1 MSKQIENIGGI
12 RQVLHTK
19 EGNIFLYLNYKEKT
33 TVVAAFLRADKGR
46 LVRSKNYFEEGTSP
60 STEKHITMFSRWL
73 IEDGFSWLDFKS
85 WEVID
90 QQDLEE
96 LTPLALV

>member
-19 EGNIFLYLNYKEKT
+19 KGDLFLYLNYKEKT
-33 TVVAAFLRADKGR
+33 TVVAARVASGAE
-46 LVRSKNYFEEGTSP
+46 LVRSKNYYKGGTSS

-73 IEDGFSWLDFKS
+73 VENGFNLGTWK
-85 WEVID
+85 VID
-90 QQDLEE
+90 QQELEE
-96 LTPLALV
+96 LTPLALI

>member
-12 RQVLHTK
+12 RQVLHSK
-19 EGNIFLYLNYKEKT
+19 DGNLFLYLNYREKT
-33 TVVAAFLRADKGR
+33 TVVAARLASGAR
-46 LVRSKNYFEEGTSP
+46 LVRSKNYFQQGTSS

-73 IEDGFSWLDFKS
+73 VETGFSWLDFKS

-90 QQDLEE
+90 QQELEE
-96 LTPLALV
+96 LTPLALI

>member
-1 MSKQIENIGGI
+1 MSKQIQNIGGI
-12 RQVLHTK
+12 RQALHSK

-46 LVRSKNYFEEGTSP
+46 LVRSKNYFEEGTSS
-60 STEKHITMFSRWL
+60 STEKHITMFGRWL
-73 IEDGFSWLDFKS
+73 VENGFNLGSWDT
-85 WEVID
+85 ID

-96 LTPLALV
+96 LTPLALF

>member
-1 MSKQIENIGGI
+1 MSKQIQNIGGI
-12 RQVLHTK
+12 RQALHSK

-73 IEDGFSWLDFKS
+73 VENGFNLGS
-85 WEVID
+85 WETID
-90 QQDLEE
+90 QYKLEE
-96 LTPLALV
+96 LTPLALF